1 MSANRWLKIWAVC
14 ALALGLG
21 GATGCDDEDGE
32 ETSPATVVTTNVVG
46 GTTVVV
52 TNDAVVP
59 DASGAAEQLAAQL
72 VAPADGAPFKV
83 FVVGS
88 EAKVTFTWTPLA
100 GVDSY
105 TFRMGHFPGAYVFR
119 ENTATLEFPI
129 GDYTWWIHGRYPV
142 TADTVE
148 DGPASEKR
156 TFSVRQQTLAL
167 P

>member
-21 GATGCDDEDGE
+21 GATGCDDEDGDE
-32 ETSPATVVTTNVVG
+32 SSAATVVATNVVG
-46 GTTVVV
+46 GTTVVA
-52 TNDAVVP
+52 TNAAAVP
-59 DASGAAEQLAAQL
+59 DDSGADEQLAAQL
-72 VAPADGAPFKV
+72 VAPADGAQFKV

-88 EAKVTFTWTPLA
+88 EAKVTFMWTPLA

-105 TFRMGHFPGAYVFR
+105 TFRMGHFPGGYVFR

-156 TFSVRQQTLAL
+156 TFSVRQQTLAI

>member
-1 MSANRWLKIWAVC
+1 MRSGRWLKIWAVC
-14 ALALGLG
+14 ALALGWG
-21 GATGCDDEDGE
+21 GTTGCDDKDSDE
-32 ETSPATVVTTNVVG
+32 SSAPTVVTTNVVG

-52 TNDAVVP
+52 TNVAAAP
-59 DASGAAEQLAAQL
+59 DASGADEQLAAQL
-72 VAPADGAPFKV
+72 VAPADGAQFKV

-105 TFRMGHFPGAYVFR
+105 TFRMGHFPGGYVFR